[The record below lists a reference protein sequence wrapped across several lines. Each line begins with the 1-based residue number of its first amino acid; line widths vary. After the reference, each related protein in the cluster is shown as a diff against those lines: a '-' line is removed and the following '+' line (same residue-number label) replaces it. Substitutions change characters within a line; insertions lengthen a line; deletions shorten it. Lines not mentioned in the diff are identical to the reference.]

1 MEVKCPQ
8 CASRFNLPDDLIR
21 NGARLRCSICK
32 NIFAMPERG
41 AKDAAP
47 EQGSNSL
54 AGLRSL
60 GTDSTVHSGRRGK
73 LMTALAVLLLCALGI
88 GAYWYYGLRD
98 LPPAESASAES
109 LAKKVELLT
118 MRNVRQYIVENEKVG
133 KVFVIEG
140 RVVNEFPQP
149 KALIA
154 VQAAIYDRDRKV
166 LSEKKQWA
174 GTQLSLFQL
183 QVLSQKELE
192 SFLGNKVEILTNNTN
207 VKQGGEVPFMV
218 LFYDPPASV
227 AEFGVKIVDVQDA
240 TVQE

>member
-8 CASRFNLPDDLIR
+8 CTSRFNLPEAQAR
-21 NGARLRCSICK
+21 PGVRLRCSVCRHV
-32 NIFAMPERG
+32 FALPDVRPAGVAER
-41 AKDAAP
+41 KDKALP
-47 EQGSNSL
+47 RL
-54 AGLRSL
+54 A
-60 GTDSTVHSGRRGK
+60 TPTSGKGRLGK
-73 LMTALAVLLLCALGI
+73 LLAVGLLLCLLGG
-88 GAYWYYGLRD
+88 GAYWYFFLRGM
-98 LPPAESASAES
+98 PEAQGVSGEE
-109 LAKKVELLT
+109 LARKVEMLT
-118 MRNVRQYIVENEKVG
+118 MRNVRQYIVENEQVG

-140 RVVNEFPQP
+140 RVVNEFPSP

-154 VQAAIYDRDRKV
+154 VQAAIYDNDKKV

-192 SFLGNKVEILTNNTN
+192 SFLGNKLEILTNNTN

-218 LFYDPPASV
+218 LFYDPPSTV

-240 TVQE
+240 SPQE